1 MHNFSAPTPTSIRL
15 CNAEPAG
22 RRHIILKSPD
32 LASRIRTHALQM
44 VARANASHI
53 GSALSIAD
61 IVAVLYSGLLHVNPE
76 RPDDP
81 ARDRF
86 LLSKGHACVAI
97 YAALAETGFFPT
109 ENLESY
115 GCDGSPLMAHIS
127 HHVPG
132 VEFSTGALGH
142 ALPFGVGKA
151 LAAQRMRQDWR
162 TVVLLSDGEWGE
174 GSNWE
179 ALMFAA
185 HHKLDRL
192 TAIIDYNK
200 LQSLGSIADTLALE
214 PLADKLRAFGWAV
227 REVDGHDHPA
237 LAQDLAPARWETGKP
252 QMLIAHTIKGK
263 GVPFMENRVEWHYK
277 APNPQQLVDALAAIA
292 QTAHA

>member
-1 MHNFSAPTPTSIRL
+1 
-15 CNAEPAG
+15 
-22 RRHIILKSPD
+22 
-32 LASRIRTHALQM
+32 
-44 VARANASHI
+44 
-53 GSALSIAD
+53 
-61 IVAVLYSGLLHVNPE
+61 
-76 RPDDP
+76 
-81 ARDRF
+81 
-86 LLSKGHACVAI
+86 
-97 YAALAETGFFPT
+97 
-109 ENLESY
+109 
-115 GCDGSPLMAHIS
+115 
-127 HHVPG
+127 
-132 VEFSTGALGH
+132 
-142 ALPFGVGKA
+142 
-151 LAAQRMRQDWR
+151 
-162 TVVLLSDGEWGE
+162 
-174 GSNWE
+174 
-179 ALMFAA
+179 MFAA